1 MYATSEH
8 VRLLKRESRQRIK
21 VRDAL
26 SVTQAAT
33 ARLDA
38 VQYLPLAP
46 VPGTSYPG
54 CVLPPHLPLDP
65 VPGTSYPGCMLPP
78 PLWNAPVWTTSYAY
92 GVMPPWHE
100 VPLLLPAPEVQPVVP
115 THGTSHTTYA
125 HPSQTAAPAAQEAP
139 AASPAT
145 ATTMV
150 ETPAAAGVPETP
162 APEDDP
168 PYLSIAPFG
177 VRALPVSADRVFP
190 PDQAP
195 GLIAPAFQR
204 IWACALEYGLDP
216 MNNTGKLRG
225 GDEAVQRRLHER
237 LAQAHLGLKGGEK
250 MQQCGALHGG
260 FTAMGGSNPRQRM
273 ERMVSKITGKYSAS
287 KKHGCEDVT
296 DLVRGSLVF
305 KTPSAIHN
313 FLQRLNG
320 TFMGW
325 APCTVDAEQT
335 ECAGG
340 DLPLGLGKIQ
350 IAGMKNRMHLTWTPC
365 SEAVCDDD
373 ANSHNCPAGC
383 EDVGYRD
390 VLVNVRMYRDATGC
404 DSGAPTCD
412 FHVAEL
418 QLHLSMLKEPSL
430 LCPPRGAAQLG
441 SIASSGRACLPCY
454 LPCCC
459 HAGSWLLCPSEKSTQ
474 TARSEASGA

>member
-260 FTAMGGSNPRQRM
+260 FTAMGGSNPQQMHKFRGVGNVPRQLPYEWSM
-273 ERMVSKITGKYSAS
+273 EKAIDTHDGQLRVVLTSLQYSL
-287 KKHGCEDVT
+287 EY
-296 DLVRGSLVF
+296 LML
-305 KTPSAIHN
+305 
-313 FLQRLNG
+313 LNHPA
-320 TFMGW
+320 MW
-325 APCTVDAEQT
+325 L
-335 ECAGG
+335 ECYELFG
-340 DLPLGLGKIQ
+340 DLDEAKPRPGRLWGGMNNQWARWHGQKGLAKRAVLG
-350 IAGMKNRMHLTWTPC
+350 
-365 SEAVCDDD
+365 
-373 ANSHNCPAGC
+373 
-383 EDVGYRD
+383 
-390 VLVNVRMYRDATGC
+390 
-404 DSGAPTCD
+404 
-412 FHVAEL
+412 
-418 QLHLSMLKEPSL
+418 EPER
-430 LCPPRGAAQLG
+430 PPRHPRRMTLAFRLLAALG
-441 SIASSGRACLPCY
+441 RSLG
-454 LPCCC
+454 
-459 HAGSWLLCPSEKSTQ
+459 GSQKLGGS
-474 TARSEASGA
+474 